1 MLFLQDFLIVFFFC
15 TLTFNLEVILVT
27 NDVSKVLLF
36 HIFQFKFFTVLV
48 LFRLGQ
54 YKLTNSNVPFQ
65 MKPLEIYL
73 IEMIADDRASEFEEE
88 KVSSS
93 SQRMRLLGTG

>member
-1 MLFLQDFLIVFFFC
+1 LCFFC